1 MKTALLRTICASLL
15 VAASAAPAIAQDY
28 PARSITMVMPY
39 APGGPGDTITRL
51 FAAAMQKNLGQQIIV
66 DNPAGASG
74 SIGTARVARSNP
86 DGYTIL
92 MTHISHATN
101 PMMIKNLSYSPVKDF
116 EPIGLATV
124 GPMVLVAR
132 KDFPPAN
139 SKEFVEYVKK
149 NQGKISMGN
158 AGVGSASHLCSL
170 MFMEALGVKLNAIP
184 YKGTA
189 PAMNDLLGGQIDIL
203 CDQTTSTV
211 GHIKGGR
218 VKPYAI
224 AGTKRIDSLPD
235 VPALSEAGVKDFDL
249 SIWFG
254 IYAPKGTPQPVIDKL
269 SASLQKA
276 VQDPDVKARLESIGT
291 APVSPDLAVPAKLRE
306 HLQREINTLGPLLEK
321 AGIQAN

>member
-1 MKTALLRTICASLL
+1 
-15 VAASAAPAIAQDY
+15 
-28 PARSITMVMPY
+28 MVMPY

-74 SIGTARVARSNP
+74 SIGTARVARSTP
-86 DGYTIL
+86 DGYTLL

-132 KDFPPAN
+132 KDFPPTN
-139 SKEFVEYVKK
+139 TKEFVDYVKK
-149 NQGKISMGN
+149 NQDKISMGN

-170 MFMEALGVKLNAIP
+170 MFMEALGVKVNAIP

-203 CDQTTSTV
+203 CDQTTSTMA
-211 GHIKGGR
+211 HIKGGR

-224 AGTKRIDSLPD
+224 AGTKRIQSLPD
-235 VPALSEAGVKDFDL
+235 LPALSEAGVKDFDL

-254 IYAPKGTPQPVIDKL
+254 IYAPKGTPKPVIEKL

-276 VQDPDVKARLESIGT
+276 VQDPDVKARLDSIGT
-291 APVSPDLAVPAKLRE
+291 APVTPDLAVPEKLRD

>member
-28 PARSITMVMPY
+28 PARTITMVMPY

-291 APVSPDLAVPAKLRE
+291 APVTPDLAVPAKLRE
-306 HLQREINTLGPLLEK
+306 HLQREISTLGPLLEK

>member
-1 MKTALLRTICASLL
+1 MKTALLRTLCATLL
-15 VAASAAPAIAQDY
+15 VAAGSAPALAQDY

-74 SIGTARVARSNP
+74 SIGTAKVARSP
-86 DGYTIL
+86 ADGYTLL

-101 PMMIKNLSYSPVKDF
+101 PMMIKNLSYSPVNDF

-132 KDFPPAN
+132 KDFPPTN
-139 SKEFVEYVKK
+139 TKEFVEYVKK
-149 NQGKISMGN
+149 NQDKISMGN

-170 MFMEALGVKLNAIP
+170 MFMEALGVKINSIP

-203 CDQTTSTV
+203 CDQTTSTM

-218 VKPYAI
+218 VKPYAV

-235 VPALSEAGVKDFDL
+235 LPALSEAGVKDFDL

-254 IYAPKGTPQPVIDKL
+254 IYAPKGTPKPVIDKL

-276 VQDPDVKARLESIGT
+276 VQDPDVKARLASIGT

-306 HLQREINTLGPLLEK
+306 HLQREINTLGPLLQK